1 MEPESNKMSSKELQ
15 LIEEL
20 NKMRLEQLQIIQDWE
35 EELTKIAMVEKTKNV
50 LAKIK
55 SKDQLEECLS
65 YLIDYFISQGT
76 PMTTLEGYGFDW
88 QQFQKDMKE
97 KAGCKDGTRQDGEAQ
112 NNNVDTPKPN
122 GPGMALSG
130 PSRLQV
136 NITRA
141 LEDMSDTINS
151 SESSEATQTSS
162 PHQADAA

>member
-1 MEPESNKMSSKELQ
+1 
-15 LIEEL
+15 
-20 NKMRLEQLQIIQDWE
+20 
-35 EELTKIAMVEKTKNV
+35 
-50 LAKIK
+50 
-55 SKDQLEECLS
+55 
-65 YLIDYFISQGT
+65 
-76 PMTTLEGYGFDW
+76 MTTLEGYGFDW

-151 SESSEATQTSS
+151 SGKLSWSFYQQALKFLLITSPRVVGSHPDIFATPGRRRLSMVFSPAPGSSAHTITIT
-162 PHQADAA
+162 